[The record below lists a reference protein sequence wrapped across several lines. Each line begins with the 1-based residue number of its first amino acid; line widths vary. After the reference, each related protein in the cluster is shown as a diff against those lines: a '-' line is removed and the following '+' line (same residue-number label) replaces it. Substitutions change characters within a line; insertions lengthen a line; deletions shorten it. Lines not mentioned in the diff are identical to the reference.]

1 MVLKEIQRY
10 DVHQKAKEKGE
21 NLEISMSLKQEL
33 SKEDD
38 IAKNKEGIY
47 KNQRKYLKY
56 QYLLLEYILKI
67 KENNFKRVYNI
78 FVDRIREEKIF

>member
-1 MVLKEIQRY
+1 
-10 DVHQKAKEKGE
+10 
-21 NLEISMSLKQEL
+21 MSLKQEL

-56 QYLLLEYILKI
+56 
-67 KENNFKRVYNI
+67 
-78 FVDRIREEKIF
+78 